1 MTQDTGFL
9 IDPQNIYQQLDIL
22 PDEQE
27 GRYISYCDH
36 LFLSS
41 LRDTLL
47 GFDITNVNL
56 SASIKNTRKDI
67 IGITKIPQPS
77 EFDIHDLNN
86 MKRHINNGDI
96 PKDLYKY
103 VTSFNKPT
111 VDVHFA
117 LILPIRFIIIRI
129 Y

>member
-27 GRYISYCDH
+27 GRYISYCDN
-36 LFLSS
+36 LFLSC

-47 GFDITNVNL
+47 GFDMTNVNL
-56 SASIKNTRKDI
+56 SATVKNTRKDI
-67 IGITKIPQPS
+67 IGITKILKPS

-86 MKRHINNGDI
+86 MKRHISNGDI